1 MSVSLLEPPEQVLST
16 LNADGSR
23 RWLRPRVSGGR
34 FLTARRITAYGLI
47 ALFTLLPHIRIHG
60 QPAILLDIVHRK
72 FHLFGVTFLPTDTLL
87 LALFMLGVFV
97 TIFLFTSVFGRVWC
111 GWACPQTVYMEFLY
125 RPIERLIERTVGRG
139 GPPGRAVSGI
149 RQIWKIV
156 LYLAASVFLAHTF
169 LAYFV
174 GVDALAEWVR
184 RSPLEHP
191 TSFLVMLVTTGL
203 MMFNFTWFRE
213 QTCVLACPY
222 GRFQSVLL
230 DRNSLIISYDPQ
242 RGEPRGKLRAPG
254 RELPILAAAQPA
266 AARGDCIDC
275 HLCVTTCPTGIDIR
289 NGLQMECVGCAQCI
303 DACDAVMTR
312 IGRPKGLIRYT
323 SQARLSG
330 ERGRVFRGRVFYYGA
345 ILALL
350 GTLFI
355 YFLVN
360 RAAADLALLRG
371 PGLPFFELASGE
383 VSNQFKLKITN
394 RTDRPETYEVAVAG
408 GTAARIA
415 SDDFPATV
423 APGETRVC
431 NLLVVVPRDAF
442 VDGHAEI
449 TLDVRGAR
457 GFDQRVRQKL
467 LGPAGPPRSHP

>member
-1 MSVSLLEPPEQVLST
+1 MSVSLLDPPEQVLST

-23 RWLRPRVSGGR
+23 RWLRPRVSRGR
-34 FLTARRITAYGLI
+34 FLTARRIMAYGLI
-47 ALFTLLPHIRIHG
+47 ALFTLLPHIRING
-60 QPAILLDIVHRK
+60 RPAMLLDIVHRK

-87 LALFMLGVFV
+87 LALFMLCVFV
-97 TIFLFTSVFGRVWC
+97 AIFLFTSVCGRVWC

-125 RPIERLIERTVGRG
+125 RPIERLVERTVGRG
-139 GPPGRAVSGI
+139 GPPGRPVSGI
-149 RQIWKIV
+149 RQIVKIL

-174 GVDALAEWVR
+174 GVEALAQWVR

-191 TSFLVMLVTTGL
+191 TSFLVMLVTTAL

-230 DRNSLIISYDPQ
+230 DRNSLIISYDAR
-242 RGEPRGKLRAPG
+242 RGEPRGKLRAAG
-254 RELPILAAAQPA
+254 RELPVLAPAPA
-266 AARGDCIDC
+266 APRGDCIDC

-289 NGLQMECVGCAQCI
+289 NGLQMECVGCTQCI

-330 ERGRVFRGRVFYYGA
+330 ERARIFRGRVFYYGA

-383 VSNQFKLKITN
+383 VSNQFRLKITN
-394 RTDRPETYEVAVAG
+394 RTDQPETYEVAVASG
-408 GTAARIA
+408 AAARVA
-415 SDDFPATV
+415 SDEFPAAV
-423 APGETRVC
+423 GPGETRVC
-431 NLLVVVPRDAF
+431 NLLVVAPRDAF

-449 TLDVRGAR
+449 TLDVRGAH
-457 GFDQRVRQKL
+457 GFGQRVRQKL
-467 LGPAGPPRSHP
+467 LGPTGPPRSHP